1 MKGEDLE
8 GDEKN
13 KIYSLREDF
22 LLLKKKKKDIIK

>member
-13 KIYSLREDF
+13 KKYSLREGF
-22 LLLKKKKKDIIK
+22 SPPQKKGI